1 MKIKIAALDD
11 PLPSLGDLLVRWMS
25 KRLICKKEITF
36 LCLSHKSS
44 ENIIAQRTL
53 FSIVSEII
61 STLEINIKIITRLK
75 QENH

>member
-1 MKIKIAALDD
+1 
-11 PLPSLGDLLVRWMS
+11 MS
-25 KRLICKKEITF
+25 KRLICKKEIAF

-75 QENH
+75 WENH